1 MELRESFK
9 MQKQRDE
16 FMQRFMGTLNRPKR
30 EKSEQSN
37 QQKTSSQDCAGR
49 AAPDTLFEKN
59 LQWLENLDSE
69 VRQNISG

>member
-16 FMQRFMGTLNRPKR
+16 LMQRFMGTLNRPKR

-37 QQKTSSQDCAGR
+37 QQKTSSQDCARR
-49 AAPDTLFEKN
+49 AALDALLEKRI
-59 LQWLENLDSE
+59 QWLENLNSK

>member
-16 FMQRFMGTLNRPKR
+16 LVQRFMGTLNRPKR

-37 QQKTSSQDCAGR
+37 QQKTSSQDCARR
-49 AAPDTLFEKN
+49 AALDALNEKQR
-59 LQWLENLDSE
+59 QWLEKLKATCCP
-69 VRQNISG
+69 RPH